1 MKRNIQNLILL
12 FLSFFL
18 DEKGAKNQV
27 ESKAIA
33 SHRLR
38 LRFRLPSFCPP
49 PRHATAG
56 QKAPFRLS

>member
-1 MKRNIQNLILL
+1 LKRNIQNLILL
-12 FLSFFL
+12 FLSLFL

-38 LRFRLPSFCPP
+38 LRFRLPSFCP
-49 PRHATAG
+49 RRGGA
-56 QKAPFRLS
+56 KV